1 MDVERSKGREQRVK
15 VRRRQEIGRVGWDV
29 GGGSN
34 TLVETATSKEQGE
47 TEANTGEECEGG
59 TREGRTGRG
68 FGSDDPNPLACE

>member
-59 TREGRTGRG
+59 AGREGQGGYSAVT
-68 FGSDDPNPLACE
+68 